1 MPPIHIGD
9 STHHH
14 DQVITPVSLSTM
26 GVTTTIG
33 DSTPW
38 AMFQHRSAVVCGSF
52 TLMLNT
58 LPGYGAGLAVCYSGM
73 RPDLRGEPV
82 PGGRPNADPSEANA
96 VSASP
101 QRAQPPAS
109 CCSWAGSHQ

>member
-26 GVTTTIG
+26 SVTTTIG
-33 DSTPW
+33 DSTSW
-38 AMFQHRSAVVCGSF
+38 ARFQHRSAVVCGPF

-58 LPGYGAGLAVCYSGM
+58 LLGYGVGLAACYSGM
-73 RPDLRGEPV
+73 CPDLRRPRA
-82 PGGRPNADPSEANA
+82 GR
-96 VSASP
+96 AS
-101 QRAQPPAS
+101 QRRAR
-109 CCSWAGSHQ
+109 